1 MTDETNLIDRRAKEA
16 REARELAPC
25 ASFSARSQGRAHA
38 EPEDELRSFRDAH
51 IHGAVH
57 AQIREVFAGTPTAT
71 TGNLPLP
78 GIAALERQ
86 LLDWGV
92 NRDTEIIVY
101 GPSLALAARGW
112 WVLKWAGLEQVRVL
126 DGGLKA
132 WTALGGPLAQGDTV
146 RARAPDTAALGL
158 SAGHL
163 PTVSVEEV
171 ERLPASTLLIDARD
185 EASYR
190 AGRIPGAI
198 NLPSSQQWT
207 PGAALRT
214 VDEIRAIYD
223 AAGAFA
229 AHDVVAYCGGGVL
242 SALTILNL
250 TALGA
255 KPRLFVGSWSEWIRS
270 PRRMAL
276 SANEKVTT

>member
-1 MTDETNLIDRRAKEA
+1 M
-16 REARELAPC
+16 
-25 ASFSARSQGRAHA
+25 
-38 EPEDELRSFRDAH
+38 
-51 IHGAVH
+51 
-57 AQIREVFAGTPTAT
+57 
-71 TGNLPLP
+71 
-78 GIAALERQ
+78 
-86 LLDWGV
+86 
-92 NRDTEIIVY
+92 
-101 GPSLALAARGW
+101 
-112 WVLKWAGLEQVRVL
+112 
-126 DGGLKA
+126 
-132 WTALGGPLAQGDTV
+132 
-146 RARAPDTAALGL
+146 RARAPNAAALGL

-229 AHDVVAYCGGGVL
+229 
-242 SALTILNL
+242 
-250 TALGA
+250 
-255 KPRLFVGSWSEWIRS
+255 
-270 PRRMAL
+270 
-276 SANEKVTT
+276 